1 MFERKSYGPFPPR
14 NYRLSATY
22 QYYIIVLLKLIFYRN
37 ALKKKEKNK
46 GKNKKKNRITREHPL
61 YTSNCYKL
69 DFPRRERWNRVN
81 K

>member
-37 ALKKKEKNK
+37 ALKKK
-46 GKNKKKNRITREHPL
+46 KKKKKLLIFVFTRLIEI
-61 YTSNCYKL
+61 
-69 DFPRRERWNRVN
+69 
-81 K
+81 